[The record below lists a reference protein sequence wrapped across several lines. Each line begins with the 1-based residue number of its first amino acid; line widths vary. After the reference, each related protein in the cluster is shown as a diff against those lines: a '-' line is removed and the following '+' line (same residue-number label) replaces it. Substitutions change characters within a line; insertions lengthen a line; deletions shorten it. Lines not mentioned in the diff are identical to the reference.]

1 MRKFRLFG
9 TLIKRSGAEK
19 VLVGFLGV
27 YLVGALLTMIFE
39 PGINT
44 YGDAL
49 WFLWAVSIT
58 VGLGDFTA
66 VTVVGRGVTVLCSLY
81 AVITTA
87 IITGVIVDYFH
98 EVRELQLNASLTE
111 FLDRLEHLPEL
122 DRDELE
128 RISKRVKELR
138 RK

>member
-19 VLVGFLGV
+19 VLVGFAAV

-66 VTVVGRGVTVLCSLY
+66 VTIVGRGVTVLCSLY

-87 IITGVIVDYFH
+87 IITGVVVDYFH